1 MNEQGDLQIDIER
14 LGPEPE
20 TIEELSRAALE
31 HPSSQEYLGETRN
44 RLLWFELLEP
54 TLEGKADGP
63 VPPDRYRATTY
74 DYTNNRV
81 VLTTGRLDD
90 PRGSI
95 EVSEAGY
102 QPLPNKEEFDEAVEI
117 LGEHHDLGPDVRTQR
132 FLAYPPHAS
141 ARRFGTAGWA
151 CGANRRRGSSAPK

>member
-1 MNEQGDLQIDIER
+1 VSENGNEHDELQIDVER

-20 TIEELSRAALE
+20 TIEEVSRAALE

-44 RLLWFELLEP
+44 RLLGFELLEP

-63 VPPDRYRATTY
+63 VPPERYRATTY

-90 PRGSI
+90 PRRSRSPRQ
-95 EVSEAGY
+95 V
-102 QPLPNKEEFDEAVEI
+102 
-117 LGEHHDLGPDVRTQR
+117 T
-132 FLAYPPHAS
+132 
-141 ARRFGTAGWA
+141 
-151 CGANRRRGSSAPK
+151 NRCQIKKSSTKP